1 LIAAV
6 DGLAANSFK
15 KWEVSVRII
24 IAGTVGLAA
33 VLMASHVFAEP
44 MLDKVKARGELKC
57 GVGDPTPGWHSL
69 DNNNRWVGFGVDY
82 CRAIATAVIG
92 DPEKVVI
99 MPIGWAQA
107 YEALRSGEVDV
118 VTTSHTYRVE
128 RDTGLGVNF
137 PTVYFYSGITVM
149 SRKENNIKS
158 FEDLAGA
165 TICYTSGS
173 SDEGT
178 VMDWFRSKGLE
189 YNALPFDN
197 MTAVSEAYSKG
208 RCDAFATEP
217 ALLAGF
223 KASYPNADDHVILS
237 DLFAVDGIG
246 PMVEEGDEQWTN
258 VVRTVIFATI
268 AADQFGI
275 NSGNVD
281 AEADTSKNAEVLRL
295 LGKEGEHGK
304 HLGLSQT
311 WALDLLKQVGSYS
324 EIYDRNLGAKSSIKL
339 EAGQNT
345 LVQDGGLQY
354 SPHF

>member
-1 LIAAV
+1 MKHIAAGIA
-6 DGLAANSFK
+6 GLAATLVMMST
-15 KWEVSVRII
+15 
-24 IAGTVGLAA
+24 A
-33 VLMASHVFAEP
+33 FAEP
-44 MLDKVKARGELKC
+44 VLDKVNARGALKC

-69 DNNNRWVGFGVDY
+69 DNNNRWVGFGVDF
-82 CRAIATAVIG
+82 CRAIAVATLG

-128 RDTGLGVNF
+128 RDTGLGINF
-137 PTVYFYSGITVM
+137 PAVYFYSGITII
-149 SRKENNIKS
+149 SRKENDIKS

-165 TICYTSGS
+165 TICYVSGS

-178 VMDWFRSKGLE
+178 VMDWYRSKGLQ
-189 YNALPFDN
+189 YNALPFDTI
-197 MTAVSEAYSKG
+197 TAASEAYAKG

-223 KASYPNADDHVILS
+223 KASYPDPDAHAILP

-246 PMVEEGDEQWTN
+246 PMVKEGEEQWN
-258 VVRTVIFATI
+258 NIVRSVIFATI
-268 AADQFGI
+268 AADQFGVH
-275 NSGNVD
+275 SGNVD
-281 AEADTSKNAEVLRL
+281 DEAGASKNAEVLRL

-304 HLGLSQT
+304 HLGLSAT
-311 WALDLLKQVGSYS
+311 WAHDIIKSVGSYS
-324 EIYDRNLGAKSSIKL
+324 EIYDRNLGTKSPIKL
-339 EAGQNT
+339 DAGQNN
-345 LVQDGGLQY
+345 LVQNGGLQY